1 MDLTKI
7 DVTLFARVNFPR
19 PTKIVSLQDIIDTI
33 KSDKYKSAIE
43 QCKLSVTKSYELT
56 ELNKSKLPCFLPLG
70 KFKHRSIAGLES
82 YNGLMCL
89 DIDVVKDVIEFR
101 EKVREI
107 PYVISAFITPSYEG
121 NKCFVMTEATKE
133 TYKDIEEKLA
143 NDFFKRTGYMRD
155 LRVKDISRIQFFSHD
170 PGIWVNPEAEVFK

>member
-33 KSDKYKSAIE
+33 KSDKYKLAVE
-43 QCKLSVTKSYELT
+43 QCKLSVTKSYEVT
-56 ELNKSKLPCFLPLG
+56 ELNKAKLPCFLPLG

-82 YNGLMCL
+82 YNSMMCL
-89 DIDVVKDVIEFR
+89 DIDVVKNAIEFR
-101 EKVREI
+101 EQLREI
-107 PYVISAFITPSYEG
+107 PYIISAFVTPSYEG
-121 NKCFVMTEATKE
+121 NKCFIMTEATKE
-133 TYKDIEEKLA
+133 TYKEVEERVA
-143 NDFFKRTGYMRD
+143 QDFLKRTGYKRD
-155 LRVKDISRIQFFSHD
+155 VKDISRIQFFSHD